1 MTPNEYYEY
10 EDRAYLS
17 PTLSRDEQMSFVDT
31 LRDTVGKDAAQIN
44 AQTQALGTDIPSNL
58 GGLTGSGGYF
68 AQRYQTTPVEAQ
80 VKNLKA
86 TAQAKALSDL
96 MTNYQTQAQNRYN
109 QAYRSY
115 NKRSGSFSGG
125 SSGGGTGS
133 NGSNAPDDNTSG
145 WNGEIDENPNNSPIQ
160 YTYAYKIPY
169 KDPVKVFI
177 NNDASADE
185 SARILSR
192 LGQGSDGRLETVD
205 GVQYVWSNYGKYG
218 PTWYR
223 VLF

>member
-1 MTPNEYYEY
+1 MDPLEYYEY
-10 EDRAYLS
+10 EDKAYIS
-17 PTLSRDEQMSFVDT
+17 PTLSRDEQLGFVDA
-31 LRDTVGKDAAQIN
+31 LRDTVDRDTAQVN
-44 AQTQALGTDIPSNL
+44 AQTQALGTNVSPNL
-58 GGLTGSGGYF
+58 GGLLGSSGYF
-68 AQRYQTTPVEAQ
+68 AQRYQTAPIETQ
-80 VKNLKA
+80 VSNLKA
-86 TAQAKALSDL
+86 AAQAKALSDL
-96 MTNYQTQAQNRYN
+96 MTNYQAQAANRYN

-115 NKRSGSFSGG
+115 NRRTSSGG
-125 SSGGGTGS
+125 GASGGGTGLT
-133 NGSNAPDDNTSG
+133 GTGTTGDNTSG
-145 WNGEIDENPNNSPIQ
+145 WRGDYEENPTDSPIQ